1 MLITQD
7 SYVIKPM
14 MSYCKSSLFKGDKK
28 KCSKPMSNGFFLLS
42 FFLFVFGVVSSEAN
56 SRTEYVLEPQI
67 DIPMTIVAGAVALF
81 GSYRLNEMDLHP
93 NKFNK
98 SDLFVWDRPFAGVWN
113 PTAASWSNGLTF
125 LGITPIAIGA
135 VSYFKN
141 DIKGSELAALS
152 LMFVQSMAIQSG
164 LNLMARSSQLWPRP
178 FILGEK
184 GGENRLKGE
193 AYGSFYSGHA
203 SAAFSVAV
211 FTSFWFQKTY
221 SSSKYIPYIWGTSL
235 SLAATVSILRVVAG
249 KHYPTDVLVG
259 AFMGGLVSIS
269 VLKIHEHKSPSL
281 SIQVGP
287 NYVGVTRHF

>member
-1 MLITQD
+1 MHTTQN
-7 SYVIKPM
+7 SCPIKPVM
-14 MSYCKSSLFKGDKK
+14 THRICSSLGT
-28 KCSKPMSNGFFLLS
+28 SLFLLLI
-42 FFLFVFGVVSSEAN
+42 FLLVFGVSSSKAN
-56 SRTEYVLEPQI
+56 SRTEYVLEPHI
-67 DIPMTIVAGAVALF
+67 DIPLTIAAGAVALF
-81 GSYRLNEMDLHP
+81 GSYRVDEMDPHP
-93 NKFNK
+93 NEFNK
-98 SDLFVWDRPFAGVWN
+98 SDLMIWDRPFAGLWN
-113 PTAASWSNGLTF
+113 PAAASWSNGLTF
-125 LGITPIAIGA
+125 LGLTPMAIGA
-135 VSYFKN
+135 VSYFKK

-164 LNLMARSSQLWPRP
+164 INLMVRSSQLWPRP

-184 GGENRLKGE
+184 GGEERLKGE

-211 FTSFWFQKTY
+211 FTSVWFQKTY